1 MNALDSYG
9 FLRPVKVTEQ
19 AEEQFDQYKRFL
31 QGGGQATGKEVQD
44 DHANVIVHKIASAP
58 SLDDALDDLRP
69 VLKHVSIH
77 IHRGCNPFV
86 ILRQLAVCFLTAWK

>member
-9 FLRPVKVTEQ
+9 FLRPSVKVTEQ

-69 VLKHVSIH
+69 VLKHVSVYTYPQ
-77 IHRGCNPFV
+77 G
-86 ILRQLAVCFLTAWK
+86 L